1 MNQTDAWIE
10 IPEEVRDMYKIW
22 RPTPLVRAY
31 GLEKALDT
39 RLTSTSRTKVSALSD
54 LIN

>member
-10 IPEEVRDMYKIW
+10 IPEQVRDMYKIW

-31 GLEKALDT
+31 GLEKYLDM
-39 RLTSTSRTKVSALSD
+39 LQPIFTSKMRASVR
-54 LIN
+54 